1 MIVKRMRI
9 LVCVRSFFSF
19 SVKSFTVTQISD
31 IVTRG
36 MLREWGMAMKRRCAL
51 VFTLIWML
59 FSGVCCAEEFQ
70 LRGYDKKEGYQYVQF
85 GEFPQE
91 ADGSVRPILWR
102 VLSADDAQAYLL
114 SEYILF
120 NNRVHPDDKE
130 YIAFNAAFSQ
140 TEMFALLNGP
150 FEGEP
155 IPVEEQIKLKS
166 KERLGR
172 VHIAQMSFL
181 QEAFTAAEQA
191 YIVADDELGRVF
203 LASAEDLKNAQMG
216 FSSPKQR
223 QAYGTEYALAN
234 GLFQYQNGT
243 SPYWT
248 RSQSVSYAYAT
259 RCTKVD
265 GNLGYIRCVV
275 MNEGCRPAIRLS
287 ISDLNP
293 VSGSGT
299 MEDPYTFSR

>member
-1 MIVKRMRI
+1 
-9 LVCVRSFFSF
+9 
-19 SVKSFTVTQISD
+19 
-31 IVTRG
+31 
-36 MLREWGMAMKRRCAL
+36 MKKCFLLAL
-51 VFTLIWML
+51 VLICL
-59 FSGVCCAEEFQ
+59 LSVCACAEEFH
-70 LRGYDKKEGYQYVQF
+70 LRGYDKKAGYQYVQL
-85 GEFPQE
+85 GEFPQG
-91 ADGSVRPILWR
+91 ADGTVRPILWR
-102 VLSADDAQAYLL
+102 VLSVNDTQAYLL

-130 YIAFNAAFSQ
+130 YIAFDAAFNQ

-150 FEGEP
+150 FYGNP
-155 IPVEEQIKLKS
+155 IPVQEQQTLKA

-172 VHIAQMSFL
+172 VHIAEVSF
-181 QEAFTAAEQA
+181 AEQA
-191 YIVADDELGRVF
+191 FTEAEQRMIIADEQLGMVF
-203 LASAEDLKNAQMG
+203 LASADDLKNAQMG
-216 FSSPKQR
+216 FSSSKQR

-234 GLFQYQNGT
+234 GLFRYQNGT

-248 RSQSVSYAYAT
+248 RSQSVSYQYAT

-287 ISDLNP
+287 LSELDA